1 MTGKMK
7 YSHKTY
13 ELTELSRNH
22 YMYSRGYRYKIEI
35 AKNHISVRAIYA
47 YTYEH
52 AQLLLIIKAEQQE
65 RQNLDRDVNLM
76 LESPLLS
83 TEIDI

>member
-22 YMYSRGYRYKIEI
+22 YMYSRGYRYKIVI
-35 AKNHISVRAIYA
+35 AKNHISVRVIYA
-47 YTYEH
+47 YTYEQ
-52 AQLLLIIKAEQQE
+52 AQLLLIEAEQQE
-65 RQNLDRDVNLM
+65 KQNLDRDVNLM

>member
-1 MTGKMK
+1 MTGKIK

-13 ELTELSRNH
+13 ELTELNRNH
-22 YMYSRGYRYKIEI
+22 YMYSRGYRYKIGI
-35 AKNHISVRAIYA
+35 VKNNISIRLIYA
-47 YTYEH
+47 YTYEQ
-52 AQLLLIIKAEQQE
+52 AQLLLIKAEQQE

-83 TEIDI
+83 TKIDI

>member
-35 AKNHISVRAIYA
+35 VKDHISIRAIYA
-47 YTYEH
+47 YTYKH
-52 AQLLLIIKAEQQE
+52 AQLLLIKAEQQE

-83 TEIDI
+83 TKIDI